1 MGVSNIFSIR
11 FFVFTCSVVLCS
23 ACNANVGTE
32 SKELLDH
39 VSKKALK
46 ATASYGERIEHCDK
60 LVESNDVPQFSKE
73 KLTSLNATREDVITA
88 VAFLK
93 FNNYFACERN
103 ARMELAFHLGTMES
117 LKRELEVSSSS
128 VEELQSV
135 VSYPSSKELELEI
148 KYLKLSQ
155 PQRDYFESIVGR
167 SPFDLMKVLEE
178 NNLMRE

>member
-11 FFVFTCSVVLCS
+11 FFVFTCSLALCS
-23 ACNANVGTE
+23 ACNANVGTG

-39 VSKKALK
+39 VSRKVLK

-60 LVESNDVPQFSKE
+60 LVETNDVPQFSEE
-73 KLTSLNATREDVITA
+73 KLTSLNATRKDVITA

-103 ARMELAFHLGTMES
+103 ARMELAFHLGTLES
-117 LKRELEVSSSS
+117 LKRELDVNSSS

-135 VSYPSSKELELEI
+135 VSYPSSKELELEV
-148 KYLKLSQ
+148 KYLKLSE
-155 PQRDYFESIVGR
+155 PQRDYFESVVGR
-167 SPFDLMKVLEE
+167 RPFDLIRTLEA
-178 NNLMRE
+178 NDLMRE